1 MKIKG
6 GLVALVAV
14 QYEDNIIP
22 KNYEE
27 LGRIQS
33 EILSEKN
40 WDEES
45 SKKCLSR
52 LEKCAEV
59 IHLRDVLSDLAFNLD
74 PELAISWE
82 FLAQILSSK
91 GFDRDLIEIVHDFF
105 KLANESYGEIEKL
118 MKDSLIF
125 DSQYNVYVHLAVG
138 ACIGDLEVKKYIGRN
153 ESWKELALIEN
164 EYYASLIAEGCELA
178 IGPNLS
184 DPFNVFKVGVYCAN
198 YREMFEA
205 GILNED
211 NTMHDTLGETK
222 K

>member
-27 LGRIQS
+27 RGRIQS

-45 SKKCLSR
+45 LKKCLYR

-59 IHLRDVLSDLAFNLD
+59 IQLRDVLCDLAFNLD

-91 GFDRDLIEIVHDFF
+91 GFDSGLIEIVHDFF

-125 DSQYNVYVHLAVG
+125 DSQYNVYVHLAGG
-138 ACIGDLEVKKYIGRN
+138 ACIGDLEVKKYI
-153 ESWKELALIEN
+153 
-164 EYYASLIAEGCELA
+164 
-178 IGPNLS
+178 
-184 DPFNVFKVGVYCAN
+184 
-198 YREMFEA
+198 
-205 GILNED
+205 
-211 NTMHDTLGETK
+211 
-222 K
+222 

>member
-27 LGRIQS
+27 RGRIQS

-45 SKKCLSR
+45 LKKCLYR

-59 IHLRDVLSDLAFNLD
+59 IQLRDVLCDLAFNLD

-91 GFDRDLIEIVHDFF
+91 GFDSGLIEIVHDFF
-105 KLANESYGEIEKL
+105 KLANES
-118 MKDSLIF
+118 
-125 DSQYNVYVHLAVG
+125 SQYNVYVHLAGG
-138 ACIGDLEVKKYIGRN
+138 ACIGDLEVKKYIERN

-164 EYYASLIAEGCELA
+164 DYYASLIAEGCELA
-178 IGPNLS
+178 IGPNFS